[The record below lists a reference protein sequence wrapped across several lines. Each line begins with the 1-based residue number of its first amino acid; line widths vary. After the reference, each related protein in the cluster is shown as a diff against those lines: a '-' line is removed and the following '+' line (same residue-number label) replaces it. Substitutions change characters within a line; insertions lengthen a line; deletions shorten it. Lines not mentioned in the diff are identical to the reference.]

1 MNIAEAIR
9 LALETARTSPVR
21 TGLTLLGVAIGVA
34 SVILLVAIGQGA
46 KNYVYDQFAGMGTNL
61 LIVTPGK
68 VETRGIAPQF
78 GSDNVHKL
86 TYRDSTYLR
95 RRARN
100 VAGVVPVAFGTAEV
114 KFSNRTRSVNVIG
127 VNEEYQDVRGIRA
140 DVGRFFTREDVEARR
155 RVCLLGRV
163 VAREL
168 FGNSNPLGKFV
179 RVSER
184 KYRVIGLME
193 AKGRS
198 LGFDLDD
205 LIYLPVRSA
214 QDLFQKEGLFEILVK
229 VTSQGE
235 IDEATE
241 EIRKILIDRHNNT
254 EDFTVTSQAN
264 MLQTLEGIMNI
275 LTWAL
280 GSIAGISLFVGGIG
294 IMNILLV
301 GVRER
306 TREIGVRK
314 AVGARRSDIL
324 RQFLVEAAILG
335 TLGGTI
341 GIFAG
346 VGGSMLVRAL
356 ADNLPTEVPLWS
368 ILLAWSFSLLVG
380 LFFGVYPARKASLLD
395 PIEALRFE

>member
-1 MNIAEAIR
+1 MGLTDTLL
-9 LALETARTSPVR
+9 LALGTARANPIR

-34 SVILLVAIGQGA
+34 SVILLVGIGQGA

-61 LIVTPGK
+61 LIITPGK
-68 VETRGIAPQF
+68 VETTGAGPHW

-86 TYRDSTYLR
+86 TYRDATYLR
-95 RRARN
+95 RQARN
-100 VAGVVPVAFGTAEV
+100 LAGVVPVAFGSAEV
-114 KFSNRTRSVNVIG
+114 KYTNRTRDVSVIG
-127 VNEEYQDVRGIRA
+127 VNEEFQEVRGIRA
-140 DVGRFFTREDVEARR
+140 DVGSFFSREDVEARR

-168 FGNSNPLGKFV
+168 FGSANPLGKFV
-179 RVSER
+179 KVSDR

-205 LIYLPVRSA
+205 LVYLPVRSA
-214 QDLFQKEGLFEILVK
+214 QDLFHREGLFEILVR
-229 VTSQGE
+229 VASQAE

-241 EIRKILIDRHNNT
+241 EIRRILTDRHNDK
-254 EDFTVTSQAN
+254 EDFTITSQAT

-275 LTWAL
+275 LTYAL
-280 GSIAGISLFVGGIG
+280 GGIAGISLFVGGIG

-301 GVRER
+301 SVRER

-324 RQFLVEAAILG
+324 KQFLVEGAVLSSSGGLVGILV
-335 TLGGTI
+335 
-341 GIFAG
+341 G
-346 VGGSMLVRAL
+346 VGGSVLVRTFVES
-356 ADNLPTEVPLWS
+356 LPTEVPIWS
-368 ILLAWSFSLLVG
+368 IILAWTFSLLVG
-380 LFFGVYPARKASLLD
+380 LFFGVYPARKASLFD
-395 PIEALRFE
+395 PIEALRYE